1 MKITIDTKED
11 RYEDIHKVLTILTHI
26 LQNKTLSDSS
36 NPSSSS
42 TDTSNMMSMFGGDN
56 SSPNQPD
63 KAPDFSSFL
72 SLTKNSSSTPVSKRE
87 ETPKIEY
94 F

>member
-1 MKITIDTKED
+1 MKVTIDTKED
-11 RYEDIHKVLTILTHI
+11 KIEDIHKVLTILTHI

-36 NPSSSS
+36 STP
-42 TDTSNMMSMFGGDN
+42 TDTSNMMSMFGDD
-56 SSPNQPD
+56 SSSNQPD

-72 SLTKNSSSTPVSKRE
+72 NLTKNAKPEEKRE
-87 ETPKIEY
+87 STPKIEY

>member
-1 MKITIDTKED
+1 MKVTIDTKED
-11 RYEDIHKVLTILTHI
+11 KIEDIHKVLTILTHI

-36 NPSSSS
+36 TPP
-42 TDTSNMMSMFGGDN
+42 DTSNMMSMFGDDD
-56 SSPNQPD
+56 SSSNQPD

-72 SLTKNSSSTPVSKRE
+72 NLTKNSSSTPTPKRE
-87 ETPKIEY
+87 EQPRIEY

>member
-1 MKITIDTKED
+1 MKVTIDTKED
-11 RYEDIHKVLTILTHI
+11 KIEDIHKVLQILTHI
-26 LQNKTLSDSS
+26 LQNKTITDPS
-36 NPSSSS
+36 NPSSS
-42 TDTSNMMSMFGGDN
+42 TDTSNMMSMFGDDN

-72 SLTKNSSSTPVSKRE
+72 NLTKNSSSTPAAKRE
-87 ETPKIEY
+87 EQPRIEY

>member
-11 RYEDIHKVLTILTHI
+11 KIEDIHKVLQILTHI
-26 LQNKTLSDSS
+26 LQNKDLSNSS
-36 NPSSSS
+36 QSS
-42 TDTSNMMSMFGGDN
+42 TDTSSMMNMFGDD
-56 SSPNQPD
+56 SSSNQPD

-72 SLTKNSSSTPVSKRE
+72 NLTKNAKPE
-87 ETPKIEY
+87 EKHESTPKIEY